1 MLTAFVMIQA
11 EPNKIADIA
20 QTIAN
25 MPNVA
30 EVYSVTG
37 DFDILVILR
46 LSEYEQLAETVPDA
60 LAKIDGIMRTN
71 TVLAFRRFSA
81 KDLEATWDIG
91 VS

>member
-1 MLTAFVMIQA
+1 MVTAFVMLYVEPDRIAEVAQA
-11 EPNKIADIA
+11 
-20 QTIAN
+20 IAN

-37 DFDILVILR
+37 DFDILVVLR
-46 LSEYEQLAETVPDA
+46 LSEYEQLAEAVPEG
-60 LAKIDGIMRTN
+60 LSKIPGVQRTN

-81 KDLEATWDIG
+81 QDLQAAWDIG

>member
-1 MLTAFVMIQA
+1 MFTAFVMIQA
-11 EPNKIADIA
+11 EPDKIADVA
-20 QTIAN
+20 RAIAN

-37 DFDILVILR
+37 DFDILVVLR
-46 LSEYEQLAETVPDA
+46 LSEYEQLAEAVPDG
-60 LAKIDGIMRTN
+60 LSKLDGILRTN

-81 KDLEATWDIG
+81 EDLEAAWDIG